1 MKNTKRLSELRV
13 RECATVHLLFCEGAM
28 RRRLLDL
35 GLVPGT
41 RVVCIGKSPL
51 GDPVAYAVR
60 GKVIA
65 IRKRDADKV
74 ILE

>member
-1 MKNTKRLSELRV
+1 MKNTKRLSELCV
-13 RECATVHLLFCEGAM
+13 MECAEVRSLLCEGAM

-35 GLVPGT
+35 GIIPGT
-41 RVVCIGKSPL
+41 RMVCVGKSPL
-51 GDPVAYAVR
+51 GDPRAYAVR